1 MNRYAILVI
10 TFVAQ
15 MCLGCS
21 YAWSMFVASF
31 KAKYGIDTAYAQ
43 LGFGVM
49 LATFAFLTPF
59 TGKLQDR
66 FGPRKVATIGA
77 IIFGAGFYLGG
88 TWANDFWKFLFTLG
102 VMSGL
107 GLGSVY
113 PCILATCVK
122 WFPNRKGLV
131 SGLAVAGY
139 GLGAMVLT
147 WLSDA
152 MLNKGVPMALQNF
165 LATFGATF
173 SDKGTVPVNVY
184 LTYLGL
190 VMGVIVL
197 AGALSLSLPESSRG
211 AKGAAAAAAAGG
223 IPWSDIRLW
232 GMFLAFLCGTFAG
245 LMAIGNI
252 KQIGEWKGVLAAAA
266 TGGILFNLANAIGRV
281 TWGGLSDKLGGRQS
295 MIAGL
300 VLQGIAMGVMTLVP
314 GHIAGN
320 AWPFYLLAI
329 CYGFLYANNFALYPA
344 ECARIWGPARLGA
357 VYGVVFFAFGIAG
370 LLGPYT
376 GGKILE
382 MTKSAAMPKGSYT
395 YALWIAAVA
404 CWLGAIIIATMVK
417 PRPAPQ
423 LAAVAEAA
431 GAKK

>member
-1 MNRYAILVI
+1 MNRYAILAI

-31 KAKYGIDTAYAQ
+31 KARYNIDTGYAQ

-66 FGPRKVATIGA
+66 FGPRKVAVVGSFVFA
-77 IIFGAGFYLGG
+77 AGFILGG
-88 TWANDFWKFLFTLG
+88 VWADTFWKFLLTLG

-122 WFPNRKGLV
+122 WFPARKGLI
-131 SGLAVAGY
+131 SGMAVAGY
-139 GLGAMVLT
+139 GAGAVALS

-152 MLNKGVPMALQNF
+152 MLNKGAPQGLQNF
-165 LATFGATF
+165 LANFGATF
-173 SDKGTVPVNVY
+173 SEKGTVPVTVY
-184 LTYLGL
+184 LTWLGV

-197 AGALSLSLPESSRG
+197 IGALSLSLPESARG
-211 AKGAAAAAAAGG
+211 AKGAAAVAAAGG
-223 IPWSDIRLW
+223 IPWGDIRLW
-232 GMFLAFLCGTFAG
+232 GMFLAFLAGTFAG
-245 LMAIGNI
+245 LMAIANI
-252 KQIGEWKGVLAAAA
+252 KQIGVWKGVPLAVAGF
-266 TGGILFNLANAIGRV
+266 GGILFNLANACGRIS
-281 TWGGLSDKLGGRQS
+281 WGGLSDKFGGRAS

-300 VLQGIAMGVMTLVP
+300 ILQGIAMVVITQVP
-314 GHIAGN
+314 GHTATSN
-320 AWPFYLLAI
+320 WPFYLLAI

-370 LLGPYT
+370 LLGPYL
-376 GGKILE
+376 GGKILDVY
-382 MTKSAAMPKGSYT
+382 KSYD
-395 YALWIAAVA
+395 YALWLAAVI
-404 CWLGAIIIATMVK
+404 CWIGAIIIAMMVK
-417 PRPAPQ
+417 TKPAGTSLRSQ
-423 LAAVAEAA
+423 FELT
-431 GAKK
+431 GARK